1 MSCKEVCNYFSAY
14 LDGEL
19 SETLKKEI
27 EVHFNNCPHCRAIL
41 NKAYSIKEYMK
52 SLSKIKTSDNFEL
65 KLREKV
71 SQELTRKRSFINTW
85 TESINYLPNKSIIA
99 FGAAAI
105 FVIVFIVM
113 NVQQSNYK
121 EFQIRNAPIQNEI
134 LNQSGTGEN
143 ITSDKANE
151 QFLKGEPV
159 LSVSPSGVDDST
171 GKAFDLK
178 KGEQSLDSKVKY
190 INK

>member
-27 EVHFNNCPHCRAIL
+27 KVHFNNCPHCKAIL

-52 SLSKIKTSDNFEL
+52 SLSKIKTSDNFEVR
-65 KLREKV
+65 LRERV
-71 SQELTRKRSFINTW
+71 SRELTRKRSFINTW
-85 TESINYLPNKSIIA
+85 AESINYLPNKSIIA

-105 FVIVFIVM
+105 FVIIFIIM
-113 NVQQSNYK
+113 NVQQSNYE
-121 EFQIRNAPIQNEI
+121 EFQIKNAPFQKEI
-134 LNQSGTGEN
+134 LNQSRTGEN
-143 ITSDKANE
+143 IISDKENE
-151 QFLKGEPV
+151 QFLKGESV

-171 GKAFDLK
+171 GKAIDLK
-178 KGEQSLDSKVKY
+178 EGEKSLDSKVKY

>member
-19 SETLKKEI
+19 SENLKKEI
-27 EVHFNNCPHCRAIL
+27 EVHFNNCPHCKAIL

-52 SLSKIKTSDNFEL
+52 SLSKIKTSDNFEVR
-65 KLREKV
+65 LRERV

-105 FVIVFIVM
+105 FVIIFIIM

-121 EFQIRNAPIQNEI
+121 EFQIKSDPFQKEI
-134 LNQSGTGEN
+134 LNQSRTGEN
-143 ITSDKANE
+143 IIPDKANE
-151 QFLKGEPV
+151 QFLKGESV

-171 GKAFDLK
+171 AKAFDLK
-178 KGEQSLDSKVKY
+178 KEEQSLDSKVKY